1 MALKTKVK
9 AGNITNLSDARY
21 CAGMGVDWLGFP
33 ASGIDPK
40 TFEEITQ
47 WVSGPQ
53 FLIEV
58 SSAPFRA
65 EEYGTPLLQVPF
77 ARIEEFN
84 NHPLVVELPLGK
96 WNDAKPTLI
105 ALKNR
110 IQVLLITDWKNHV
123 DELPTLL
130 NEITHYFPVLLNYE
144 ANRLSLQSILGLPIS
159 GINISGKQEL
169 KPGLQDFTALAT
181 VLEELEVD

>member
-58 SSAPFRA
+58 TSAPIRV
-65 EEYGTPLLQVPF
+65 EDYGTPLLQVPF
-77 ARIEEFN
+77 SRMEEFK
-84 NHPLVVELPLGK
+84 NHQLLVELPLHQ
-96 WNDAKPTLI
+96 WNEAKPSLI
-105 ALKNR
+105 AQRSR
-110 IQVLLITDWKNHV
+110 IQTLLITNWTNHV
-123 DELPTLL
+123 DELPALL
-130 NEITHYFPVLLNYE
+130 NEMTHHFQVLLNYE
-144 ANRLSLQSILGLPIS
+144 AGQLSLESILGFPIT
-159 GINISGKQEL
+159 GINLSGKQEL
-169 KPGLQDFTALAT
+169 KPGLQDFTELAT
-181 VLEELEVD
+181 VLEELEID